1 VWTRRPPLSPTQ
13 CEFPPGLAHNL
24 GDDSDI
30 IVPKAANVYGYQ
42 GANTVGTLDRALV
55 MRSDIAMTDG
65 GDRATE
71 TEHVECRDC
80 GKNLSAGATACP
92 RCGGPVV
99 VYRF

>member
-1 VWTRRPPLSPTQ
+1 
-13 CEFPPGLAHNL
+13 
-24 GDDSDI
+24 
-30 IVPKAANVYGYQ
+30 
-42 GANTVGTLDRALV
+42 